1 MCHRPTLFEMDD
13 LDADDFGFDFEI
25 VDADEDDDF
34 VLHMLTDDEIDES
47 LDGEWA
53 EVWRAN
59 PSAAA
64 AAADALAAAA
74 SGKDFSGKT
83 RGQHLDFKGAIRKV
97 AASMPPAPT
106 SLKAVRAPTS
116 PATESA
122 AATPSVKTAI
132 AVAEASAVRAL
143 DYKKITRSATDSK
156 AASPA
161 RQDQW
166 PTLTGTSTE
175 TLSSSPSSVC
185 EVAGQWVAAV
195 ERQTEAEDESI
206 AIATALFS
214 GADHQAKGKKS
225 RNFREVCRRTAA
237 QLRRAE
243 KRALAAAAAACNET
257 SAHSKQL
264 PPDAAEEFP
273 PLCASFA

>member
-1 MCHRPTLFEMDD
+1 MDD
-13 LDADDFGFDFEI
+13 LDTDDFGFDF

-34 VLHMLTDDEIDES
+34 VLHMLTDDELDDS

-64 AAADALAAAA
+64 AAADALDAAA
-74 SGKDFSGKT
+74 SGEDFSGKT

-116 PATESA
+116 PATVSV

-132 AVAEASAVRAL
+132 AVAEASALRAL
-143 DYKKITRSATDSK
+143 DYKKIACSARDSK

-185 EVAGQWVAAV
+185 EVVGQWVAAV
-195 ERQTEAEDESI
+195 ERQIEAEDETI

-214 GADHQAKGKKS
+214 GADHQAKEKKS

-257 SAHSKQL
+257 NSNGKQ
-264 PPDAAEEFP
+264 PPPEAAEEFP

>member
-1 MCHRPTLFEMDD
+1 M
-13 LDADDFGFDFEI
+13 
-25 VDADEDDDF
+25 
-34 VLHMLTDDEIDES
+34 LHMLTDDELDDS

-64 AAADALAAAA
+64 AAADALDAAA
-74 SGKDFSGKT
+74 SGEDFSGKT

-106 SLKAVRAPTS
+106 SLKAARAPTS
-116 PATESA
+116 PATVSA

-175 TLSSSPSSVC
+175 TLSSSPS
-185 EVAGQWVAAV
+185 VAVMTRGGGTAEAV
-195 ERQTEAEDESI
+195 GSGSI
-206 AIATALFS
+206 QDQDL
-214 GADHQAKGKKS
+214 
-225 RNFREVCRRTAA
+225 V
-237 QLRRAE
+237 
-243 KRALAAAAAACNET
+243 LAVLEQPTKVVRVNVT
-257 SAHSKQL
+257 G
-264 PPDAAEEFP
+264 
-273 PLCASFA
+273 